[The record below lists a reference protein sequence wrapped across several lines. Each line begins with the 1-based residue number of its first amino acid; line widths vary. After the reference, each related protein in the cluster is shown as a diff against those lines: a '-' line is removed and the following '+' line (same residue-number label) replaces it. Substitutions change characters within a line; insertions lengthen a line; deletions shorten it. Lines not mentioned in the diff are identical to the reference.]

1 MPAVPTAC
9 RNFEATT
16 SPSEFVVIEVS
27 TKSTGL
33 GNTCAAHGLV
43 VYHRVDLVRAEDFRL
58 VLKLLKSRPTGWL
71 HSVPPYELAAG
82 QWTAKGDTWMIRLAK
97 VYKTARSAGVHI
109 SIEHPVSS
117 QIWSHR
123 SMIRMSSLPGVCDIS
138 CDLKRWGSQLRRL
151 MTWRHQLLGVRN
163 SDRTNCCGTKV
174 CSSTGPQPVAVSTQM
189 PCAVFLQSKIS
200 DLRFGKGS
208 LVSQL
213 TSAKKGHMTRWN
225 QRPRKRD
232 GNQDA
237 IGGIKSPHISIARLP
252 GWTSAGSRIRQ
263 VLEPLVENQW
273 QEVRTT
279 LEGMGK
285 ENAVD
290 LPESL
295 VQAAQVGLEREFN
308 VEHRKC
314 EPRRI
319 HDGLM
324 AAITAAAGDPD
335 GGWQA
340 KHPLESSRRYQHGGF
355 SRWLT
360 RRMASIRCKKPPT
373 LLLGR
378 SSKGTIPLPKNT
390 RIEWRWN

>member
-1 MPAVPTAC
+1 MGFA
-9 RNFEATT
+9 
-16 SPSEFVVIEVS
+16 IE
-27 TKSTGL
+27 K
-33 GNTCAAHGLV
+33 A
-43 VYHRVDLVRAEDFRL
+43 DDME
-58 VLKLLKSRPTGWL
+58 
-71 HSVPPYELAAG
+71 
-82 QWTAKGDTWMIRLAK
+82 
-97 VYKTARSAGVHI
+97 
-109 SIEHPVSS
+109 
-117 QIWSHR
+117 
-123 SMIRMSSLPGVCDIS
+123 
-138 CDLKRWGSQLRRL
+138 
-151 MTWRHQLLGVRN
+151 
-163 SDRTNCCGTKV
+163 
-174 CSSTGPQPVAVSTQM
+174 
-189 PCAVFLQSKIS
+189 
-200 DLRFGKGS
+200 
-208 LVSQL
+208 
-213 TSAKKGHMTRWN
+213 TSAPWCKELGQDELLWNESVFEYWSPASGSEYTDAMCRFLAEQALRSEVWKGVPGITAYISEEGTHDPMEPETKKAR
-225 QRPRKRD
+225 RERE
-232 GNQDA
+232 NQDA
-237 IGGIKSPHISIARLP
+237 IGGMKSPHISIARLP

-335 GGWQA
+335 DVLAGWVA
-340 KHPLESSRRYQHGGF
+340 GETPLESSRRYQHGGF

-360 RRMASIRCKKPPT
+360 RRMASLRCKKPPT